1 MRGCA
6 FKLSAISS
14 QLNNLKAEFTASCRA
29 AGSGYGRP
37 PVIVR
42 ANDPDAQHASMSRS
56 ASSGEAALNA
66 ASVEAC
72 GPGLMRTSNQPVRRT

>member
-6 FKLSAISS
+6 SKLSTISP
-14 QLNNLKAEFTASCRA
+14 QLNVLKAEFTASRRA

-37 PVIVR
+37 SVIVQ

-56 ASSGEAALNA
+56 DSSGEAALNA
-66 ASVEAC
+66 ASVKAC
-72 GPGLMRTSNQPVRRT
+72 GPGLMRTSNQPVPRT

>member
-6 FKLSAISS
+6 SRLSVISS
-14 QLNNLKAEFTASCRA
+14 QLNALKAEFTASCRA
-29 AGSGYGRP
+29 VASGYGRLP
-37 PVIVR
+37 AIAR

-56 ASSGEAALNA
+56 ASSDEAALNA

-72 GPGLMRTSNQPVRRT
+72 GPGLMRTSNQPVPRT